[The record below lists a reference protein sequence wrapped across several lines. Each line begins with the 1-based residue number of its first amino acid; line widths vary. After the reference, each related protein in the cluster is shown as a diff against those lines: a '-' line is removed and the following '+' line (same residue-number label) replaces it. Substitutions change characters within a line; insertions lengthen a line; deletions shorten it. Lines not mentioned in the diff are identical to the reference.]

1 MTIDPLFI
9 PVILAVVAALGGIL
23 GFYAQQSLRGRQIKS
38 GQRTAEEIVAQAEA
52 QRKETLLA
60 AKEEALRIRNQAESE
75 NRERR
80 KETQNVERRIARKE
94 EQVDKRNE
102 ALEKREKGL
111 TEKEKAVEARQKE
124 AADLLEQQKAELE
137 RVSQMSVE
145 EAREVLLHRVE
156 DEVRIEANR
165 RVRQMEQQVQEEATE
180 RAHKILLPVI
190 QRYAADVV
198 AEMTTTV
205 VTLPNDDMKGRLIG
219 REGRNIRAL
228 ENATG
233 VNLIVDDTPEAV
245 TLSCFDPV
253 RREVARIAVSKLVQD
268 GRIQPARIEEEVER
282 ARKEVEE
289 IIGKAGEDAAFEAGV
304 TGLHPEILKMMGRLK
319 FRYSYGQNVLRHSI
333 EVAILAAAIASEIRA
348 NVDIARRGG
357 FLHDI
362 GKALTHEV
370 EGPHA
375 LIGAELIERYGVN
388 KRVVTAVG
396 DHHGEM
402 GTNSLDAALVSA
414 ADAISGARPG
424 ARRDTAESYIKRLE
438 SLEQIANGFEGVER
452 SYAIQAGREMRVMVR
467 PDRVDDL
474 AAMRIA
480 RDIAK
485 KIEESMEYPGQ
496 IRVMVI
502 REMRAVE
509 YAK

>member
-1 MTIDPLFI
+1 MIDNPLFLALS
-9 PVILAVVAALGGIL
+9 LAVAAAIGGLL
-23 GFYAQQSLRGRQIKS
+23 GFFAQQTFRSRQLKS
-38 GQRTAEEIVAQAEA
+38 GQKAAEAIVTQAEA
-52 QRKETLLA
+52 ERKETLLA
-60 AKEEALRIRNQAESE
+60 AKEEALRIRNQAEAES
-75 NRERR
+75 RERR
-80 KETQNVERRIARKE
+80 KEIQNVERRIARKE

-102 ALEKREKGL
+102 TLEKREKGL
-111 TEKEKAVEARQKE
+111 IEKEKATEARQKE
-124 AADLLEQQKAELE
+124 VSDALEQQMAELE
-137 RVSQMSVE
+137 RVSQMTVD
-145 EAREVLLHRVE
+145 EAREVLLHRVD

-180 RAHKILLPVI
+180 RAHKILVPVI

-245 TLSCFDPV
+245 TLSCFDPI

-289 IIGKAGEDAAFEAGV
+289 IVAKAGEDAAFEAGV
-304 TGLHPEILKMMGRLK
+304 TGLHPELLKVMGRLK

-333 EVAILAAAIASEIRA
+333 EVGILAASIASELRA

-375 LIGAELIERYGVN
+375 LIGAELVERYGVN
-388 KRVVTAVG
+388 KRVMIAVG

-402 GTNSLDAALVSA
+402 GTNSLDAMIVSA

-424 ARRDTAESYIKRLE
+424 ARRDTAENYIKRLE

-452 SYAIQAGREMRVMVR
+452 C
-467 PDRVDDL
+467 
-474 AAMRIA
+474 
-480 RDIAK
+480 
-485 KIEESMEYPGQ
+485 
-496 IRVMVI
+496 
-502 REMRAVE
+502 
-509 YAK
+509 